1 MEYNYT
7 YTDVEKIISDIKQAI
22 VILKNNSFENVNWEI
37 YNSPK
42 GNNNEYNKLDWFD
55 IELLDD
61 MLYILTGANFFNT
74 KEEIP
79 QYYKEP
85 YHTKESTEKFKK
97 DIMIKNKV
105 KNIREQFT
113 TEYYR
118 ILLNNETA
126 VNQHFKYIDASKA
139 TRQEK
144 EKRPN
149 DTYTTY
155 QTIKALY
162 PQKER

>member
-1 MEYNYT
+1 
-7 YTDVEKIISDIKQAI
+7 
-22 VILKNNSFENVNWEI
+22 
-37 YNSPK
+37 
-42 GNNNEYNKLDWFD
+42 
-55 IELLDD
+55 
-61 MLYILTGANFFNT
+61 
-74 KEEIP
+74 
-79 QYYKEP
+79 
-85 YHTKESTEKFKK
+85 
-97 DIMIKNKV
+97 MIKNKV